1 MKDNDFRDLVTS
13 IQQAGLIKKGK
24 IQPSRVFEF
33 KPADVKKIRDKLGKS
48 QTDFAMMIGVS
59 VATLRNWEQG
69 RRKPEGPAKALLK
82 LVEAMPD
89 DVAKVLRA

>member
-1 MKDNDFRDLVTS
+1 MKDTDFRDLVTS
-13 IQQAGLIKKGK
+13 IRQAGLIKKGK
-24 IQPSRVFEF
+24 MQPSRVFEF

-69 RRKPEGPAKALLK
+69 RRKPEGPARALLK